1 MGQTGKRN
9 IFDELTNKLSNVS
22 IPDTGTGIDFD
33 TFKNNALNK
42 IKGSDAANLLKS
54 DNLLTS
60 EMTATDVFNS
70 FSNKIAGTMDVD
82 FKELAD
88 SIGVK
93 ALPSDSS
100 LDADFF
106 KQAVDKMKSVSIK
119 EGMVLDDQDA
129 MQKFNEL
136 NDKLSNVSV
145 PTNFGSFNQMINE
158 NEGTLG
164 VDYIGDGF
172 EKMKTAL
179 KELSPESSNE
189 NIDNTDKF
197 PRSNVLHDYAPYNY
211 ILSLSCIN
219 IDQFENNNSN
229 GLLIAKNGGAGGSTF
244 DGLDYY
250 IDNLVIRNSVSPTE
264 LAGTASAYQILFNVT
279 EPYGVKFIDSLIK
292 AATQQGY
299 VNHMQAVYNLKID
312 FKGMDDAYAPKDI
325 PTASRHIPIHIY
337 AIDMVVEAGVTTY
350 QIQAAPAH
358 YSGLN
363 DIYNF
368 VSEDVNAYGNTVGE
382 IVNSFFE
389 RYTEIQR
396 RRNKDGLILQ
406 PDEFELDVKGSEDI
420 LSSPVGYDQNSAP
433 HRTKN
438 VSILQ
443 SDGPPGQ
450 PGRKVSVAKGTNIV
464 EFLNKV
470 VIESEYYRNKFDDN
484 NKLVDKD
491 SDGFTKYLR
500 IFTKTQILSPDNG
513 SGRQAV
519 KIKYYLRSQ
528 RVSAQHLN
536 YDNNED
542 LVSNVKASRTYDY
555 LYTGK
560 NKDVLDF
567 NINYKFAYY
576 QPIPYFDASGNV
588 TENDKITAQK
598 DGSNSDASSSSSN
611 ADGDVSDT
619 AVVGQR
625 KEYQSIIPDN
635 DAKGLGM
642 ASIFDQI
649 IKNPSADLIVVQ
661 LDILGDPYWIEQ
673 KSVHTNNMSGKSEG
687 GSNTY
692 LDGSVLPDDTEIF
705 IRLNFKVPS
714 DIDDEKD
721 NGLFKIDDAA
731 FFQGIYKVFL
741 CESRMEGGLFT
752 QSLQMV
758 RMKAKKVVPT
768 VTMDVEFGSNEQ
780 VNNVDGLDITSAAAD
795 METGAVN
802 QFELQKNSNVII
814 KEKVHPTLPIA
825 KNKTISVVEPNE
837 NKQILNGDK
846 STTNN
851 VKIHKTIP
859 IKKIN
864 FEDRKKYRHGINKTK
879 KLTGFR

>member
-145 PTNFGSFNQMINE
+145 PTNFGSFNQMIND

-197 PRSNVLHDYAPYNY
+197 PRSNVLHNYAPYNY

-312 FKGMDDAYAPKDI
+312 FKGMDDELAPKDI

-389 RYTEIQR
+389 RYTEVQR

-500 IFTKTQILSPDNG
+500 IFTKTNILSPDNG

-560 NKDVLDF
+560 NTEVLNYSAQF
-567 NINYKFAYY
+567 NMLFQVSTDPRKGFN
-576 QPIPYFDASGNV
+576 
-588 TENDKITAQK
+588 T
-598 DGSNSDASSSSSN
+598 SNSQQERKGTNIVAPVFLSDIPVESDYNNVIVNYPRTYTVSSAADQTNNEKTPTTNELEASYAQSYAERT
-611 ADGDVSDT
+611 ADTQVIEVD
-619 AVVGQR
+619 
-625 KEYQSIIPDN
+625 II
-635 DAKGLGM
+635 
-642 ASIFDQI
+642 
-649 IKNPSADLIVVQ
+649 
-661 LDILGDPYWIEQ
+661 GDPYLLGIPGAILGNVSQ
-673 KSVHTNNMSGKSEG
+673 KTLANVTA
-687 GSNTY
+687 T
-692 LDGSVLPDDTEIF
+692 
-705 IRLNFKVPS
+705 S
-714 DIDDEKD
+714 DI
-721 NGLFKIDDAA
+721 FVA
-731 FFQGIYKVFL
+731 FVSYFPMNKEELENPFDKGPMDLYTSGVYELREVEHRFQQGQYLSKL
-741 CESRMEGGLFT
+741 RMY
-752 QSLQMV
+752 
-758 RMKAKKVVPT
+758 R
-768 VTMDVEFGSNEQ
+768 D
-780 VNNVDGLDITSAAAD
+780 
-795 METGAVN
+795 
-802 QFELQKNSNVII
+802 
-814 KEKVHPTLPIA
+814 
-825 KNKTISVVEPNE
+825 
-837 NKQILNGDK
+837 
-846 STTNN
+846 
-851 VKIHKTIP
+851 HKTSTYYVREELR
-859 IKKIN
+859 N
-864 FEDRKKYRHGINKTK
+864 
-879 KLTGFR
+879 L